1 MTQPFPT
8 EQQDWSNSQAEQ
20 NFSLLQA
27 VVSTTRTGR
36 ALLNIPTNQPLTIF
50 GTTTNQDEAVRLKNL
65 QPYIQS
71 ILRSTL
77 TLTQDTNW
85 PSDRILQL
93 VTGNLTVGIPVETK
107 LDLQQV
113 VKKVKKQI
121 EAKFKECSR
130 LQDRVASPS
139 FREKA
144 EPSVIQESEERV
156 TSLRQELTLLT
167 SSEQQLATMLNS

>member
-1 MTQPFPT
+1 
-8 EQQDWSNSQAEQ
+8 
-20 NFSLLQA
+20 
-27 VVSTTRTGR
+27 
-36 ALLNIPTNQPLTIF
+36 
-50 GTTTNQDEAVRLKNL
+50 
-65 QPYIQS
+65 
-71 ILRSTL
+71 
-77 TLTQDTNW
+77 
-85 PSDRILQL
+85 

-121 EAKFKECSR
+121 EAKHKECSR

-144 EPSVIQESEERV
+144 EVSVIQESEERV

-167 SSEQQLATMLNS
+167 SSEQQLATMLN